1 MEHLLA
7 NKGGVGEMNQDTA
20 SESWTLTV
28 VVIWPVMMYD
38 SPAQVYDG
46 EKKKKEGQ
54 LSFWYAKP
62 EQR

>member
-46 EKKKKEGQ
+46 EKKKKGRSAEF
-54 LSFWYAKP
+54 LVRKA
-62 EQR
+62 